1 MDLPGILTTA
11 GGCFSSESFR
21 DSEQPASESVGMSQF
36 AGFSGQNHEDSL
48 GHVLG
53 QLMIANG
60 PTGNG

>member
-1 MDLPGILTTA
+1 MDLPGIQTL
-11 GGCFSSESFR
+11 GRGCFSSKSFR
-21 DSEQPASESVGMSQF
+21 DSEQPASQSIGMSQF
-36 AGFSGQNHEDSL
+36 AGFPGQNHEDSL